1 MAADNQIDVKITA
14 SPENFVAGMD
24 TVQKTLTDKLG
35 QMKQSTASMTSHV
48 GESFARMQNSSRS
61 AMGNLRSSVSNAM
74 NGITA
79 SVTTMKNMLGGASL
93 AIVGMFGGATKA
105 AINYEKALAG
115 LARTSG
121 MSIAASSELAFA
133 ASQVG
138 MDTAT
143 LTQNIG
149 FLSRSINSLE
159 KNTDSAGNVFNRFS
173 IKVHDAN
180 GKLMP
185 TEKIV
190 AEVADRFASMPDGMQ
205 KSALAMSLFG
215 REGRAMIPLLNQGS
229 AGLEKMG
236 QNAKSLGLV
245 FDNVSAFKSYVTAQR
260 QWDATLKSLQIQ
272 IGNSVLPVLTA
283 FSKAITAL
291 LQAFNRIDPAT
302 RSTIITTTSLVAA
315 LAALTLGWGAT
326 AAAVTAFG
334 GPFARVGVMM
344 TAMPNA
350 IVTCTLA
357 LRGFVVGLA
366 DGTLK
371 LVKYIVTGQLFTAIH
386 GKMTAAMAAARAGL
400 AAMRSTIVAVSLA
413 YQVGGVR
420 AIASYCAS
428 LVGMRGVIAV
438 GRVALLSLYATAT
451 AGIAVVLALAAVW
464 ASGFTNIEEATA
476 GTCDGIIYGLNNFA
490 KGIGEIMSGIG
501 KVFMSL
507 AKTIASA
514 LTGDF
519 DAVIDHAKGMLEGV
533 KSIGIGYMDAY
544 QGIGQTIYGAVTDP
558 EGALDFLKAAG
569 TSLWGG
575 LKSAM
580 GFGDDTTDVSMNEEM
595 PDFEMDADARDG
607 GGGGGGGDAGIAEK
621 GDSAYEQAKKL
632 YEQQMQLAEYSA
644 AEKEALYK
652 RYLENVEKSE
662 QEATDYKIGLYALEK
677 DAFAESLHE
686 RETDLENE
694 HIRGRISEQT
704 YQTEL
709 AKIKRA
715 NLDAEVEFRA
725 KAVMAVQRL
734 TEEEKTQQL
743 AAYKEKVEATSWYKE
758 SLKEVLDA
766 EKQLADYERSVQNK
780 ILDYQR
786 TRALDSIALE
796 EKRLEGLYDA
806 GAMAQE
812 ELLLKQREFEEQ
824 RYNIQRQAAQKDLA
838 DNAIDIDK
846 MIDAYRKY
854 AEARTEL
861 DREVYMNEMLLNSK
875 NEETTIAALKSLEEL
890 YAQHTEKLLEIQQK
904 QKEKEVGIF
913 KGVRDTLASEMSAIM
928 QDVAKGSKSVME
940 GIRSL
945 ISSTMSSI
953 LKQVTDRLAGN
964 IVQKAFGKLLQQK
977 SRPDMTVVAAEQA
990 TQAARTAAAQSG
1002 AMQRMMVEQ
1011 TSGEM
1016 QVAATTE
1023 KATTQI
1029 AMETAK
1035 DATIVQ
1041 SSAVAGQASAAS
1053 IQASITSML
1062 QMLPL
1067 LLVLSALTGLF
1078 GGGKS
1083 SKTESTGPGINLGR
1097 NPDSYYKTPRLTGIP
1112 SFDVG
1117 AWRLPADTLAMV
1129 HKDEMIVPAASGQA
1143 DGVRDLL
1150 SGSGVR
1156 QAPQINLT
1164 YSAVHTGR
1172 TDTDVRREMR
1182 DNAKFMVKVL
1192 NAEYRKFNRGILK
1205 G

>member
-105 AINYEKALAG
+105 AIDYEKALAG

-533 KSIGIGYMDAY
+533 KTIGIGYMDAY

-1129 HKDEMIVPAASGQA
+1129 HKDEMIV
-1143 DGVRDLL
+1143 
-1150 SGSGVR
+1150 
-1156 QAPQINLT
+1156 
-1164 YSAVHTGR
+1164 
-1172 TDTDVRREMR
+1172 
-1182 DNAKFMVKVL
+1182 KVL

>member
-14 SPENFVAGMD
+14 SPENFVASMD

-74 NGITA
+74 NGIAA

-105 AINYEKALAG
+105 AIEYEKALAG

-173 IKVHDAN
+173 IEVHDAN

-245 FDNVSAFKSYVTAQR
+245 FDNVSALKSYVAAQR

-302 RSTIITTTSLVAA
+302 RSTIITATSLVAA

-357 LRGFVVGLA
+357 LKGFVVGLA

-501 KVFMSL
+501 EVFMSL

-533 KSIGIGYMDAY
+533 KTIGIGYMDTY

-558 EGALDFLKAAG
+558 EGALDFVKAAG

-580 GFGDDTTDVSMNEEM
+580 GFGDDTTDFSINEEM
-595 PDFEMDADARDG
+595 PDFEVDADARDG

-662 QEATDYKIGLYALEK
+662 QEAMDYKIGLYALEK

-725 KAVMAVQRL
+725 KAVMTAQRL
-734 TEEEKTQQL
+734 TEEEKAQQI
-743 AAYKEKVEATSWYKE
+743 AAYKEKIKATSWYKE
-758 SLKEVLDA
+758 ALKEVLDA
-766 EKQLADYERSVQNK
+766 EKQLADYERSIQNK
-780 ILDYQR
+780 LLDYQR
-786 TRALDSIALE
+786 TRMMDSIALE
-796 EKRLEGLYDA
+796 EKRLDSLYEV
-806 GAMAQE
+806 GAVTQE
-812 ELLLKQREFEEQ
+812 ALLEKQREFEER
-824 RYNIQRQAAQKDLA
+824 RYSIQRQAAYKDLS
-838 DNAIDIDK
+838 DNAIDIGK
-846 MIDAYRKY
+846 MIDAYQNY

-861 DREVYMNEMLLNSK
+861 DKEVYLNEMLLNSK

-890 YAQHTEKLLEIQQK
+890 YARHTEKLLEIQQK
-904 QKEKEVGIF
+904 QKEKEVGLI
-913 KGVRDTLASEMSAIM
+913 KNVRDTLASEMSSIM

-953 LKQVTDRLAGN
+953 LKQITDRLAGN

-990 TQAARTAAAQSG
+990 TQAARTAAAQTG

-1150 SGSGVR
+1150 SGSGAR

-1172 TDTDVRREMR
+1172 TDADVRREMR

>member
-1 MAADNQIDVKITA
+1 
-14 SPENFVAGMD
+14 
-24 TVQKTLTDKLG
+24 
-35 QMKQSTASMTSHV
+35 
-48 GESFARMQNSSRS
+48 
-61 AMGNLRSSVSNAM
+61 
-74 NGITA
+74 
-79 SVTTMKNMLGGASL
+79 
-93 AIVGMFGGATKA
+93 
-105 AINYEKALAG
+105 
-115 LARTSG
+115 
-121 MSIAASSELAFA
+121 
-133 ASQVG
+133 
-138 MDTAT
+138 
-143 LTQNIG
+143 
-149 FLSRSINSLE
+149 
-159 KNTDSAGNVFNRFS
+159 
-173 IKVHDAN
+173 
-180 GKLMP
+180 
-185 TEKIV
+185 
-190 AEVADRFASMPDGMQ
+190 
-205 KSALAMSLFG
+205 
-215 REGRAMIPLLNQGS
+215 
-229 AGLEKMG
+229 
-236 QNAKSLGLV
+236 
-245 FDNVSAFKSYVTAQR
+245 
-260 QWDATLKSLQIQ
+260 
-272 IGNSVLPVLTA
+272 
-283 FSKAITAL
+283 
-291 LQAFNRIDPAT
+291 
-302 RSTIITTTSLVAA
+302 
-315 LAALTLGWGAT
+315 
-326 AAAVTAFG
+326 
-334 GPFARVGVMM
+334 
-344 TAMPNA
+344 
-350 IVTCTLA
+350 
-357 LRGFVVGLA
+357 
-366 DGTLK
+366 
-371 LVKYIVTGQLFTAIH
+371 
-386 GKMTAAMAAARAGL
+386 
-400 AAMRSTIVAVSLA
+400 
-413 YQVGGVR
+413 
-420 AIASYCAS
+420 
-428 LVGMRGVIAV
+428 
-438 GRVALLSLYATAT
+438 
-451 AGIAVVLALAAVW
+451 
-464 ASGFTNIEEATA
+464 
-476 GTCDGIIYGLNNFA
+476 
-490 KGIGEIMSGIG
+490 
-501 KVFMSL
+501 
-507 AKTIASA
+507 
-514 LTGDF
+514 
-519 DAVIDHAKGMLEGV
+519 
-533 KSIGIGYMDAY
+533 
-544 QGIGQTIYGAVTDP
+544 
-558 EGALDFLKAAG
+558 
-569 TSLWGG
+569 
-575 LKSAM
+575 M
-580 GFGDDTTDVSMNEEM
+580 GFGDDTTDFSINEEM
-595 PDFEMDADARDG
+595 PDFEVDADARDG

-662 QEATDYKIGLYALEK
+662 QEAMDYKIGLYALEK

-725 KAVMAVQRL
+725 KAVMTAQRL
-734 TEEEKTQQL
+734 TEEEKAQQI
-743 AAYKEKVEATSWYKE
+743 AAYKEKIKATSWYKE
-758 SLKEVLDA
+758 ALKEVLDA
-766 EKQLADYERSVQNK
+766 EKQLADYERSIQNK
-780 ILDYQR
+780 LLDYQR
-786 TRALDSIALE
+786 TRMMDSIALE
-796 EKRLEGLYDA
+796 EKRLDSLYEV
-806 GAMAQE
+806 GAVTQE
-812 ELLLKQREFEEQ
+812 ALLEKQREFEER
-824 RYNIQRQAAQKDLA
+824 RYSIQRQAAYKDLS
-838 DNAIDIDK
+838 DNAIDIGK
-846 MIDAYRKY
+846 MIDAYQNY

-861 DREVYMNEMLLNSK
+861 DKEVYLNEMLLNSK

-890 YAQHTEKLLEIQQK
+890 YARHTEKLLEIQQK
-904 QKEKEVGIF
+904 QKEKEVGLI
-913 KGVRDTLASEMSAIM
+913 KNVRDTLASEMSSIM

-953 LKQVTDRLAGN
+953 LKQITDRLAGN

-990 TQAARTAAAQSG
+990 TQAARTAAAQTG

-1150 SGSGVR
+1150 SGSGAR

-1172 TDTDVRREMR
+1172 TDADVRREMR